1 MRQIDNTKE
10 QVIQGLFWRYME
22 RTVAQGIQM
31 AVSLVLA
38 RLLMPREYGM
48 ISLVTVFINIALVF
62 VQSGFG
68 NALIQKKNADHRD
81 FSTVFYFSVLLGVLL
96 YGMMFFLAPYISAF
110 YHYETL
116 TPVIRV
122 LALSL
127 ILAGINNVQQA
138 YVSRTMQFK
147 KFFFSTVIG
156 SVMSAV
162 TGIGAALAGL
172 GIWALVIQQLTNQ
185 VMDTLILWITVGW
198 RPAKEFSVESM
209 KQIYSYGW
217 KLLCSSLLDTIY
229 NNLYTLIIGKCFG
242 SAKVGYY
249 DKGKQFPAL
258 IIVNINATIQS
269 VMFPALSS
277 RQSERQKL
285 KSMTRRAIKTSTFV
299 IFPCMM
305 GLAVVAK
312 PLILLLLTEKW
323 LPAAGFLQCY
333 CLIYAFW
340 PIHTANLQAI
350 NAVGRSDIYLKLELL
365 KKGTGLLIL
374 LFTLPMGIEAM
385 MAGSC
390 MNAVIGVFLNA
401 APNRKLLG
409 YSFRELLGDVAPAFF
424 LSLVMAG
431 ITWLVGSFLAG
442 GISGLLVQVVTGV
455 LVYLTGAA
463 VLHMESLE
471 YMKQTVRQL
480 REKKNER

>member
-1 MRQIDNTKE
+1 M
-10 QVIQGLFWRYME
+10 
-22 RTVAQGIQM
+22 
-31 AVSLVLA
+31 
-38 RLLMPREYGM
+38 
-48 ISLVTVFINIALVF
+48 
-62 VQSGFG
+62 
-68 NALIQKKNADHRD
+68 
-81 FSTVFYFSVLLGVLL
+81 
-96 YGMMFFLAPYISAF
+96 
-110 YHYETL
+110 
-116 TPVIRV
+116 
-122 LALSL
+122 
-127 ILAGINNVQQA
+127 
-138 YVSRTMQFK
+138 
-147 KFFFSTVIG
+147 
-156 SVMSAV
+156 
-162 TGIGAALAGL
+162 
-172 GIWALVIQQLTNQ
+172 
-185 VMDTLILWITVGW
+185 
-198 RPAKEFSVESM
+198 
-209 KQIYSYGW
+209 
-217 KLLCSSLLDTIY
+217 
-229 NNLYTLIIGKCFG
+229 IIGKCFG

-249 DKGKQFPAL
+249 DKGKQFPVL

-431 ITWLVGSFLAG
+431 ITWLVGSFWAG